1 MANLLFILTLVLCII
16 EGITVFMEW
25 NTVRYATKPAPMVA
39 LIFWFTITG
48 QWMGPLMWFGAAF
61 VLSLI
66 GDILLLLPKKFF
78 VSGLVAFLLAHV
90 CFIIGFT
97 DRSLPLNWISLII
110 FVVVAVAA
118 YFDLRP
124 VINHL
129 QQNESERAMLR
140 PVALYGAFLALM
152 VVSAFLNLLRPE
164 WHLVP
169 AIITAVGALLFGVSD
184 SILARVK
191 FMNAGRMAHTL
202 EMIAYLLAQVL
213 IAYGVLMQY
222 IA

>member
-48 QWMGPLMWFGAAF
+48 QWMGPLMLVRGRF
-61 VLSLI
+61 VLSLT

-152 VVSAFLNLLRPE
+152 VVSAFLNFCGWHWYRPHHRRGSVAFRCLRFHP
-164 WHLVP
+164 
-169 AIITAVGALLFGVSD
+169 G
-184 SILARVK
+184 RVK
-191 FMNAGRMAHTL
+191 FMNAGRLAHTL

-222 IA
+222 VRR